1 MMDWQLFFFYFEVE
15 EKDETSLLA
24 SEYIVINMKPFYSS
38 TKNYI
43 PSEYIV
49 INMKPFYSSTKNYIP
64 SEYIVI
70 NMKPFYSSTKNYIP
84 RIKACMVYLEQK
96 KG

>member
-1 MMDWQLFFFYFEVE
+1 MMDRQLFFFYFEVE

-43 PSEYIV
+43 P
-49 INMKPFYSSTKNYIP
+49 
-64 SEYIVI
+64 
-70 NMKPFYSSTKNYIP
+70 